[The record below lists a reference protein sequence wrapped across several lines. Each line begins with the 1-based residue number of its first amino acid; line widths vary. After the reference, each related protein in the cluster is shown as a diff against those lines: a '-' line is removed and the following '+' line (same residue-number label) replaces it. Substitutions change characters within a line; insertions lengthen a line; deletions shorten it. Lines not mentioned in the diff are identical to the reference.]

1 MKGSLS
7 MKRSLAILFAAVLVL
22 AGLGSPTA
30 ASAEASSDSPVLSRI
45 VSSGTLRVG
54 MSGNQ
59 PPLNFK
65 GKDGSMM
72 GLEMDLATTL
82 AGLMGVKLEIVQKP
96 FGELLGALQK
106 GEVDLVMS
114 GMTITAERN
123 LKVAFVG
130 PYYLSGK
137 SILTRSSALAQ
148 ADDPGD
154 LDQADLKLAAL
165 AGSTSQNF
173 VELLMPKAKLVT
185 TKDYDEAVK
194 LVLADE
200 VQALVADHEIVQL
213 TALLHP
219 RESLV
224 TLARPLTIEP
234 IGIAVPPGDALLL
247 NFLENTLG
255 ALEAGEILGMLR
267 SRWLQQ
273 GDWVQQLP

>member
-1 MKGSLS
+1 
-7 MKRSLAILFAAVLVL
+7 MKRAIITLFAAVLAL
-22 AGLGSPTA
+22 SGLGLPTA
-30 ASAEASSDSPVLSRI
+30 TSAEASSDSTVLARV

-65 GKDGSMM
+65 GKDGTMM
-72 GLEMDLATTL
+72 GLEVDLATAL
-82 AGLMGVKLEIVQKP
+82 AALMNAKLEIVQKP

-106 GEVDLVMS
+106 GEVDLVIS

-123 LKVAFVG
+123 MKVAFVG

-137 SILTRSSALAQ
+137 SILTRSTALAQ
-148 ADDPGD
+148 ADETED

-165 AGSTSQNF
+165 EGSTSQEF
-173 VELLMPKAKLVT
+173 VEVLLPKASLVT

-194 LVLADE
+194 LILADE
-200 VQALVADHEIVQL
+200 VQALVADHEIVSL

-219 RESLV
+219 KENLA

-234 IGIAVPPGDALLL
+234 IGVAVPPGDALLL

-255 ALEAGEILGMLR
+255 ALEASEVLGALR